1 MVPYGS
7 PEDIGVIQLAWLGD
21 SVWEL
26 HQRLRHVHFPLK
38 SKDLHLS
45 VVNEVKAKSQSKS
58 LSQIEHLL
66 NSNEM
71 DLIRRATNKT
81 KTYPKS
87 SHPSI
92 YSRATGFETLIGWLF
107 LKDPQRLSKL
117 FEYLELEFFWYL
129 LLFFLKLLFL
139 EMFFIDTLHFK
150 FKIFKES

>member
-1 MVPYGS
+1 MNYWIQNLVPYGT

-66 NSNEM
+66 NSNEL
-71 DLIRRATNKT
+71 DLIRRCLLYT
-81 KTYPKS
+81 S
-87 SHPSI
+87 PSP
-92 YSRATGFETLIGWLF
+92 R
-107 LKDPQRLSKL
+107 DP
-117 FEYLELEFFWYL
+117 
-129 LLFFLKLLFL
+129 
-139 EMFFIDTLHFK
+139 
-150 FKIFKES
+150 